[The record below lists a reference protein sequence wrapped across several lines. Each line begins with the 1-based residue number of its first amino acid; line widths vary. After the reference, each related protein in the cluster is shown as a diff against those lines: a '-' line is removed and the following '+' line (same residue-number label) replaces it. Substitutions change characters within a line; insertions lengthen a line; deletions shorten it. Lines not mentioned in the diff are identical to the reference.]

1 MATGC
6 EHRDMDEASGQV
18 AADEQI
24 AEAMAAGHESLSLE
38 CRADDPTGPGC
49 GAASR
54 PANGRYSITKALSR
68 PADRRTRAPMVP

>member
-38 CRADDPTGPGC
+38 CRA
-49 GAASR
+49 GAAR
-54 PANGRYSITKALSR
+54 LERHSITKALSR
-68 PADRRTRAPMVP
+68 PADRRTRAPLVP